1 MVKPF
6 EDVAFSLEPGELSD
20 LVRSDFGFHIIRV
33 DEHNL
38 AKQTPFEEVRE
49 DLASELVRQE
59 TTATRNREIADKL
72 SAAVRA
78 GSSLEDAARAEELT
92 LERSGWLRRR
102 PDGFVPGLG
111 AAQDL
116 MIAAFALSPGQSS
129 DRVYEV
135 DSKLALVQ
143 LLERQIPEDV
153 NIEQGVEQ
161 EREQLSQQK
170 RSLLTQGWLNERRKE
185 LAEAGE
191 LVVDLSL
198 VSRGR

>member
-1 MVKPF
+1 
-6 EDVAFSLEPGELSD
+6 
-20 LVRSDFGFHIIRV
+20 
-33 DEHNL
+33 
-38 AKQTPFEEVRE
+38 
-49 DLASELVRQE
+49 
-59 TTATRNREIADKL
+59 
-72 SAAVRA
+72 
-78 GSSLEDAARAEELT
+78 
-92 LERSGWLRRR
+92 
-102 PDGFVPGLG
+102 
-111 AAQDL
+111 